1 MRIAAN
7 YLKGVC
13 NKIARN
19 IYEVRG
25 VFLMISKLHFRKKA
39 GCLNNSHFVGNI
51 IQNKNSK
58 ATFNCMIKL
67 VAKFFG
73 LFL

>member
-1 MRIAAN
+1 
-7 YLKGVC
+7 
-13 NKIARN
+13 
-19 IYEVRG
+19 
-25 VFLMISKLHFRKKA
+25 MISKLHFRKKA